1 VGDRERA
8 RQQATAR
15 CEPGRGSF
23 APCFSCCPRRP
34 PTRAPSAA
42 PLSGSIGWPKLGS
55 AQAHLP
61 STRASLKQ
69 SALQSRWEMP
79 RLALLPTP
87 ISPGPFFGLR
97 DSISTQHWHLSST
110 RFGSKS
116 SSPFPL
122 MAPSPLSGPRESSFP
137 AALQWPGQEHCLLL
151 LLLLLLLFLL
161 LLLLPLAQGVGWPH
175 SLPCTL
181 LRAPRLTRE
190 SSGRKEEGNA
200 SGTVPALHG

>member
-1 VGDRERA
+1 MWAGGTASALGQGQDTWAGSGKRRRGPDRAPSAVGDRERA

-69 SALQSRWEMP
+69 SALQSR
-79 RLALLPTP
+79 
-87 ISPGPFFGLR
+87 
-97 DSISTQHWHLSST
+97 
-110 RFGSKS
+110 
-116 SSPFPL
+116 
-122 MAPSPLSGPRESSFP
+122 
-137 AALQWPGQEHCLLL
+137 
-151 LLLLLLLFLL
+151 
-161 LLLLPLAQGVGWPH
+161 
-175 SLPCTL
+175 
-181 LRAPRLTRE
+181 
-190 SSGRKEEGNA
+190 
-200 SGTVPALHG
+200 